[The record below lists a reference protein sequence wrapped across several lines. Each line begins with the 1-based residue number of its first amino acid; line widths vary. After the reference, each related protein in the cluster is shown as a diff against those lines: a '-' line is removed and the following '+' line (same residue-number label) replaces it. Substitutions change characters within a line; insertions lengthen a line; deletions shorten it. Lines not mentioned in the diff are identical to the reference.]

1 MPINP
6 IDRTSIPSE
15 GMNQTDAAALT
26 GYLKAINPDEP
37 DALTRFHA
45 DATHAQR
52 TDMSCDNA
60 SVGLLCFLARLI
72 GAQHAI
78 EIGVFT
84 GYSSTALALALPD
97 DGTLTACD
105 INVTYTDIARQ
116 RWQAAGVAHKI
127 TLHLQPALITL
138 DRLIREG
145 KSGHYDLAFIDA
157 DKLPTAHYY
166 EACLQLVRTGGIIAI
181 DNVLLRGRVLQ
192 VASSHDSPSIQAIRQ
207 FNQNLKT
214 DPRVQVLTLP
224 LGDGLTLLMKR

>member
-1 MPINP
+1 MNP
-6 IDRTSIPSE
+6 NHT
-15 GMNQTDAAALT
+15 TDLT

-37 DALTRFHA
+37 DALARFHA
-45 DATHAQR
+45 DLAPHAHR
-52 TDMSCDNA
+52 AAMSCDSV

-72 GAQHAI
+72 GAKHCI

-116 RWQAAGVAHKI
+116 RWQDAGVAHKI

-138 DRLIREG
+138 DQLIRNG

-166 EACLQLVRTGGIIAI
+166 EACLQLIRSGGLIAI
-181 DNVLLRGRVLQ
+181 DNILLRQRVLRA
-192 VASSHDSPSIQAIRQ
+192 ASDHDSPSIIAIRQ
-207 FNQNLKT
+207 FNQSLKT
-214 DPRVQVLTLP
+214 DPRIHPFTLP
-224 LGDGLTLLMKR
+224 LGDGLTLLMKK